1 MLDVALYALSD
12 MFLEVARMMKSTI
25 KFKEVDVD
33 TLKNVS
39 GGGIGDFIQGVFYE
53 LFNSAK
59 PQKRK

>member
-1 MLDVALYALSD
+1 
-12 MFLEVARMMKSTI
+12 MMKDTI
-25 KFKEVDVD
+25 KFKEVGAD